1 MQDKFLEGMI
11 TELLLHISNSCLI
24 DEGGSL
30 VDGDQFLLD
39 VIEAVTGMLQVVAET
54 APREDQSPED
64 LYYEL
69 VQAVVETPS
78 PFQVLDDRYVQ

>member
-24 DEGGSL
+24 DESGS
-30 VDGDQFLLD
+30 VVNGDMFLLD
-39 VIEAVTGMLQVVAET
+39 VVEAVTGMLQVVAET
-54 APREDQSPED
+54 APRDEQSPED

-69 VQAVVETPS
+69 IQAVVETPS
-78 PFQVLDDRYVQ
+78 PFQVLDGKYVQ